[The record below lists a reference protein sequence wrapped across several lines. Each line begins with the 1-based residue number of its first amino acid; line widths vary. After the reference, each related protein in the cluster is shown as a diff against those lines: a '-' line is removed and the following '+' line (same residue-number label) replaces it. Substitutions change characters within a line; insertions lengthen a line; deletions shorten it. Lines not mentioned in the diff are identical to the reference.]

1 MYLQICWICQKGL
14 LSDQSALLTRPES
27 DTDAF
32 HAQWYFAI
40 KAGDF
45 TALYRRGTS
54 LFSA

>member
-45 TALYRRGTS
+45 TALYTRGTS
-54 LFSA
+54 LFSV